1 MEDNRN
7 PVSGDETRAQPI
19 VEHRSD
25 TIGPYKLLQPL
36 GEGGMGV
43 VWLAE
48 QTRPVRRQVAVKII
62 KAGMDTAQ
70 VVARFEAERQALAL
84 MDHPA
89 IARVLDAGATPD
101 GRPYFVMEYIR
112 GESITAYCA
121 KHKLSIPERLDLFL
135 QACDGVQHAH
145 QKGIIHR
152 DLKPSN
158 VLVAIQGDR
167 PVPKIIDFGVA
178 KATTQSLTDR
188 TLYTELGQFVGT
200 PEYMSPEQAEMS
212 GLDVDT
218 RTDVYSLGA
227 ILYELLTGVLPFDSK
242 VLRAQMLDEIRR
254 TIREVDPP
262 RPSTRVTTAASGD
275 AASRPTHVEPAKL
288 AAELRGDLDW
298 ITMKAL
304 EKDRTRRYGSASDLA
319 ADVHRHLDDQP
330 VLAGPPTA
338 TYRVGKFVRRHR
350 GGVATTAA
358 ATVLLIGFAVTMAVQ
373 ARRLAQERDRAARGE
388 ATATAV
394 KDFLEQDVL
403 GQATTAGQIKAGAA
417 QGDPNL
423 TVRAALDR
431 AAATVGSRFDQQP
444 LVKASLE
451 HTIGNAYGSIAVYG
465 PAREHEQRALDLRAR
480 LLGPDHPDTL
490 VVASSLAA
498 LDYAEDHL
506 PAAEQAY
513 RRVYELAQRRFGP
526 RDRITLTALLQLA
539 TIDSTQG
546 RYASAE
552 ARYVE
557 MLPIATAALGPDDL
571 LVARMKARAGYVYM
585 IDGKPALAE
594 PLLTEALA
602 TNRRVLGGDH
612 PNTLDP
618 LTSLAQ
624 IYGGRGEV
632 KQAEALRRDILR
644 VRMRA
649 YGPNHPGTLLA
660 MNNLAI
666 NLENQKGREAE
677 AAALLEQVVEG
688 RTRVLGPRHS
698 DTLMAMGNLGDLY
711 REMNRTKQG
720 EVLLRQAVEGLRS
733 VAGPARPATL
743 SATIQLVQA
752 LLDQKQYAEAETYA
766 RALVEGEKG
775 NHADHWERYWAE
787 GFVGRALLGQKR
799 YAHAEAALRSAY
811 DGLVQRK
818 KTIPAYRMHA
828 LDDTRDA
835 LGALYTAMHKPAQA
849 AQYKQ
854 D

>member
-1 MEDNRN
+1 
-7 PVSGDETRAQPI
+7 
-19 VEHRSD
+19 
-25 TIGPYKLLQPL
+25 
-36 GEGGMGV
+36 
-43 VWLAE
+43 
-48 QTRPVRRQVAVKII
+48 
-62 KAGMDTAQ
+62 
-70 VVARFEAERQALAL
+70 
-84 MDHPA
+84 
-89 IARVLDAGATPD
+89 TPD

-121 KHKLSIPERLDLFL
+121 KHKLSIRERLDLFL

-212 GLDVDT
+212 GLDIDT

-262 RPSTRVTTAASGD
+262 RPSTRVTTAAAGGD
-275 AASRPTHVEPAKL
+275 AASRPPRVEPAKL

-319 ADVHRHLDDQP
+319 ADVHRHLDHQP

-358 ATVLLIGFAVTMAVQ
+358 AAVLLIGFGVTMAVQ

-431 AAATVGSRFDQQP
+431 AAANVGSRFDQQP

-451 HTIGNAYGSIAVYG
+451 HTIGKAYASIALYRQ
-465 PAREHEQRALDLRAR
+465 AREHEQRALDLRAR
-480 LLGPDHPDTL
+480 LLGPDDPDTL
-490 VVASSLAA
+490 VVASSLAG
-498 LDYAEDHL
+498 LDISEDHM

-513 RRVYELAQRRFGP
+513 RHVYELAQRRFGP

-539 TIDSTQG
+539 IIDTTQG

-552 ARYVE
+552 ARYAE
-557 MLPIATAALGPDDL
+557 MLPIATAALGAEDL
-571 LVARMKARAGYVYM
+571 LVARMKSRAGYVYM
-585 IDGKPALAE
+585 AGGKPALAE

-602 TNRRVLGGDH
+602 IDRRVLGSDH
-612 PNTLDP
+612 PQTLDP

-644 VRMRA
+644 IRMRS
-649 YGPNHPGTLLA
+649 YGADHPGTLLA
-660 MNNLAI
+660 MNNLAV
-666 NLENQKGREAE
+666 NLENQEGREAE
-677 AAALLEQVVEG
+677 AASLLEQVVEG

-711 REMNRTKQG
+711 RALHRTKEA

-733 VAGPARPATL
+733 VGGPARPATL
-743 SATIQLVQA
+743 AATIQLVQA

-766 RALVEGEKG
+766 RALVDGEKT

-787 GFVGRALLGQKR
+787 GFVGQALLGQQR
-799 YAHAEAALRSAY
+799 YADAEAALRAAY

-818 KTIPAYRMHA
+818 KTIPAFRMQA

-835 LGALYTAMHKPAQA
+835 LGALYTAMRKPAQA